1 MIGSNVSPLHPK
13 KHPHVTH
20 TATVFL
26 KSEKSEENVAKN
38 KTVTTVIQYV
48 CSTCLDFL
56 VLLTIKCTRATVNLK
71 CKKAKSHYV
80 GEEGKKEWR
89 EEEVK

>member
-13 KHPHVTH
+13 KSPHVTH

-26 KSEKSEENVAKN
+26 KAEKSEENVAKN
-38 KTVTTVIQYV
+38 KTVTTVIQCV

-56 VLLTIKCTRATVNLK
+56 VPLKSNVLELLLISNIKRLKATML
-71 CKKAKSHYV
+71 A
-80 GEEGKKEWR
+80 KKEKR
-89 EEEVK
+89 SGGKRK